1 MEIEFIVVRVGMG
14 ASNVLHHIHGVA
26 VQVDIIFAVGVR
38 ADFHS
43 ADKLIVGIVGDRHV
57 PLGFHDDL
65 IGAGV
70 VDGDLALALKVIGL
84 FGNIGIC
91 FVGFR
96 TAAQQDRCGQREGE
110 KDLFHDA
117 FLSFLGHE
125 KSTMHFAQC
134 LKIGMKKPRCGC
146 IVVYKLIKY
155 GLASLTRQLLQAKV
169 F

>member
-70 VDGDLALALKVIGL
+70 VDGDLALALEVVRL
-84 FGNIGIC
+84 FRDVGIC

-96 TAAQQDRCGQREGE
+96 TAAQQDRCGQREGK
-110 KDLFHDA
+110 KDLFMM
-117 FLSFLGHE
+117 LSFLFGGHE

-134 LKIGMKKPRCGC
+134 LKIGMKKPRCAC
-146 IVVYKLIKY
+146 IVVHKLIKG
-155 GLASLTRQLLQAKV
+155 GLAFSAQRFLPE
-169 F
+169 